1 MGFGTKADEGVVG
14 LAKVTDGWTGSIAL
28 VASGVTT
35 TITPSARDSAARI
48 LIQLVTE
55 TTRDTGADAQAWV
68 DASGKVRIYC
78 SVSYRLVSSGTTQ
91 SRLDTPAATIYAAGV
106 TFEASS
112 AHANGYYP
120 AYGLKVNGA
129 PAAFTSSDPTGAGA
143 YAQAVIFD
151 SRSYSFVGYDT
162 LANQWDQ
169 EVALSNHDTW
179 DVWRDGFYVARVR
192 LGKTSRDR
200 WGALGTQA
208 RLSMQASMVRSPFL

>member
-1 MGFGTKADEGVVG
+1 MGFGTKADEGVIG
-14 LAKVTDGWTGSIAL
+14 LAKVTDGWTGSVAI

-55 TTRDTGADAQAWV
+55 TMRDTGADTQAWV
-68 DASGKVRIYC
+68 DALGKVRIYC
-78 SVSYRLVSSGTTQ
+78 SVAYRIVSSGTTQ
-91 SRLDTPAATIYAAGV
+91 SRLGTPAATLYAAGA

-112 AHANGYYP
+112 AHTDGYYP

-129 PAAFTSSDPTGAGA
+129 PAAFTSSDPTGSGA
-143 YAQAVIFD
+143 YAPAVLHD

-179 DVWRDGFYVARVR
+179 DLWRDGFYIARVR
-192 LGKTSRDR
+192 LGRTSRDR

-208 RLSMQASMVRSPFL
+208 RLNMQASMVRSPFI